1 MADFTDTEEW
11 SPIYQ
16 LTTADAVK
24 GGALGKSNTQPR
36 QLANRTA
43 WIKTQIDN
51 AITAAGLTPD
61 ATVLDQLAIA
71 IQTLA
76 LGGKNIGVPYWHM
89 GDTPPVGS
97 MAFTGQLLSR
107 TVYETL
113 WEALNNA
120 DNNIT
125 VISDADWLAGRTGC
139 WSAGDGSTTFRA
151 PKVLGDFLRVWDST
165 GLIDDSRVLGSFQD
179 FAVENATGSV
189 GGVRND
195 NASYEPTGPFAV
207 TASAGNFTNGGAL
220 MSWIDFDLSRSI
232 NTSTETRPRNTAWM
246 LCFRYQ

>member
-1 MADFTDTEEW
+1 MADFTDSPEW
-11 SPIYQ
+11 PAIYQ

-24 GGALGKSNTQPR
+24 GGALGKSNTQGR
-36 QLANRTA
+36 QLAYRTT
-43 WIKTQIDN
+43 WLKTQIDN

-61 ATVLDQLAIA
+61 VEVLDQLAIA

-76 LGGKNIGVPYWHM
+76 LGGKNIGVPFWHM
-89 GDTPPVGS
+89 GDTPPVGA

-113 WEALNNA
+113 WDALNND

-165 GLIDDSRVLGSFQD
+165 GLIDDSRVLGSWQADEFKSHTHDVYGVSKKINGPHTDSSISTNWAGTQSSL
-179 FAVENATGSV
+179 ATG
-189 GGVRND
+189 GD
-195 NASYEPTGPFAV
+195 
-207 TASAGNFTNGGAL
+207 
-220 MSWIDFDLSRSI
+220 
-232 NTSTETRPRNTAWM
+232 ETRPRNTAWM

>member
-1 MADFTDTEEW
+1 MADFTDTAEW

-24 GGALGKSNTQPR
+24 GGVLGKSNTQPR

-76 LGGKNIGVPYWHM
+76 LGGKNIGVPFWHM

-97 MAFTGQLLSR
+97 MSFTGQLLSR

-113 WEALNNA
+113 WDALNNA

-165 GLIDDSRVLGSFQD
+165 GLIDDSRVLGSWQEDEFKEHSHAWTNVHD
-179 FAVENATGSV
+179 VTSGEP
-189 GGVRND
+189 GGKHQLGGGTLHPVRD
-195 NASYEPTGPFAV
+195 KVMTPTG
-207 TASAGNFTNGGAL
+207 G
-220 MSWIDFDLSRSI
+220 
-232 NTSTETRPRNTAWM
+232 TETRPRNTAWM

>member
-1 MADFTDTEEW
+1 MADFTDTAEW

-24 GGALGKSNTQPR
+24 GGVLGKSNTQPR

-76 LGGKNIGVPYWHM
+76 LGGKNIGVPFWHM

-97 MAFTGQLLSR
+97 MAFTGQVLSR
-107 TVYETL
+107 TVYSTL
-113 WEALNNA
+113 WDALNNA
-120 DNNIT
+120 DNNVTI
-125 VISDADWLAGRTGC
+125 ISDVDWLAGRTGC

-165 GLIDDSRVLGSFQD
+165 GLIDDSRVLGSWQEDAFQGFD
-179 FAVENATGSV
+179 IESKIAAEDPGAGGIVTGSFDS
-189 GGVRND
+189 GRQTLSD
-195 NASYEPTGPFAV
+195 AFDASFVDDGA
-207 TASAGNFTNGGAL
+207 NGTP
-220 MSWIDFDLSRSI
+220 R
-232 NTSTETRPRNTAWM
+232 TSTETRPRNTAWM

>member
-1 MADFTDTEEW
+1 MADFTDTAEW

-24 GGALGKSNTQPR
+24 GGVLGKSNTQPR

-61 ATVLDQLAIA
+61 ATVLDRLAIA

-76 LGGKNIGVPYWHM
+76 LGGKNIGIPFWHM

-113 WEALNNA
+113 WDALNNA
-120 DNNIT
+120 DNNIN

-165 GLIDDSRVLGSFQD
+165 GLIDDSRVLGSWQADEFKSH
-179 FAVENATGSV
+179 NHSLGLRKSNNNYSSGSGNGPMTGSSLNSGDT
-189 GGVRND
+189 GG
-195 NASYEPTGPFAV
+195 
-207 TASAGNFTNGGAL
+207 
-220 MSWIDFDLSRSI
+220 
-232 NTSTETRPRNTAWM
+232 TETRPRNTAWM